1 MSKIL
6 VMGGTS
12 YDTIIK
18 LNKNPII
25 KGTFFAKASYERCG
39 STGTA
44 KAAALKKLG
53 ADVTLYTLLGEDEFG
68 AKIKTYLT
76 SNEITFVADHFSAGT
91 ERHVNLLDDNGARIS
106 IFLPRSAEP
115 PVIDEVRLKTLIAA
129 SDIIVLNIRDYIIP
143 LIPLLEGKEVWTD
156 LQDYKDMDP
165 YYAPFIAAAK
175 FIFLSSDRLMDYR
188 STMKKLGRSG
198 KMIVATHG
206 KDGSSAYWENRFY
219 EQSAH
224 DFNLVDSD
232 GAGDNYF
239 AGFLVEYLKKQ
250 NLERSLMTASV
261 CGGLAIETTELVPD
275 DLTYDM
281 LERTMIEKGIR

>member
-18 LNKNPII
+18 LKKNPII
-25 KGTFFAKASYERCG
+25 KGTFFAKDAYERCG

-53 ADVTLYTLLGEDEFG
+53 AAVTLYTLLGEDES
-68 AKIKTYLT
+68 ADKIKTYLEL
-76 SNEITFVADHFSAGT
+76 NEITFVADHFSSGT
-91 ERHVNLLDDNGARIS
+91 DRHINLLDDNGARIS
-106 IFLPRSAEP
+106 IFLPRCVEP
-115 PVIDEVRLKTLIAA
+115 PVIDEARLKTLIAD
-129 SDIIVLNIRDYIIP
+129 SDIIVLNIMDYNLP
-143 LIPLLEGKEVWTD
+143 FIPLLQGKEVWTD

-165 YYAPFIAAAK
+165 YYIPFIEASK
-175 FIFLSSDRLMDYR
+175 FIFLSSERLMDYR
-188 STMKKLGRSG
+188 STMKKLGQSG
-198 KMIVATHG
+198 KTIVATHG
-206 KDGSSAYWENRFY
+206 KDGSSAYWENHFY

-224 DFNLVDSD
+224 DFTLVDSD

-261 CGGLAIETTELVPD
+261 CGGLAIETKELVPA